1 MASGWLRVEQ
11 ADLAGDKILDAA
23 ATTFVEL
30 GVSRAG
36 MGDIA
41 RYAGCSRGTLYR
53 YFKSRDALHRAY
65 VEREARRIAARIAE
79 ELSDVKDPAHRLL
92 ESVMRSIRAVRAA
105 PALAAWF
112 APEEAGLAAAFSRS
126 AEVVESVAGA
136 FLEQARSS
144 DDAAIRRRLEWLVR
158 VVVSL
163 LTVPG
168 GSEEEERDL
177 VARFVVPGVLRDAAP
192 IRPGLR
198 AR

>member
-1 MASGWLRVEQ
+1 MATGWLRVEQ

-23 ATTFVEL
+23 ATAFVEL

-53 YFKSRDALHRAY
+53 YFKSRDALDRAY
-65 VEREARRIAARIAE
+65 VEREARRIAARIAD
-79 ELSDVKDPAHRLL
+79 ELSEVKDPASRLL
-92 ESVMRSIRAVRAA
+92 EGVMRSIQAVRGA

-112 APEEAGLAAAFSRS
+112 APEEAGLAAALSRS

-136 FLEQARSS
+136 FLEQTQSA
-144 DDAAIRRRLEWLVR
+144 DDTAIRRRLEWLVR

-163 LTVPG
+163 LTLPG
-168 GSEEEERDL
+168 RSEEEERDL
-177 VARFVVPGVLRDAAP
+177 VARFVVPSVLAEAA
-192 IRPGLR
+192 GQG
-198 AR
+198 